1 MGAMAPPLFE
11 VLLIEI
17 YPNCDSK
24 ILPYSGTPDFE
35 NLTEA
40 LSVIYAS
47 ILVFYSPETL
57 YS

>member
-40 LSVIYAS
+40 LVDKTNDSR
-47 ILVFYSPETL
+47 L
-57 YS
+57 